1 MARGEPG
8 GDRGG
13 AEAAARGEPVAAL
26 ATTASVAAAF
36 ADHAGEL
43 RAHLLRS
50 VRDPAA
56 ADDLVQESFV
66 RLLTETAAG
75 RPPIQ
80 SRAWLFRVA
89 TNLAASRAR
98 RHAVATRHAP
108 ALVRQDAARSPE
120 DLLIEREAARSVD
133 SSLARLAPHVRTAL
147 VLSAHGYSGAEIA
160 RHIGRSEL
168 ATRSLLCR
176 QRRRLRSSLSP
187 AA

>member
-13 AEAAARGEPVAAL
+13 ADAAARGEPVATL
-26 ATTASVAAAF
+26 ATLTVAAAF
-36 ADHAGEL
+36 TDHAGEL

-56 ADDLVQESFV
+56 ADDLVQEAFV

-75 RPPIQ
+75 RTPLLV
-80 SRAWLFRVA
+80 RAWLFRVA

-98 RHAVATRHAP
+98 REAVAARHA
-108 ALVRQDAARSPE
+108 ASLVRRDAARSPE
-120 DLLIEREAARSVD
+120 ELLIEREDARSMD
-133 SSLARLAPHVRTAL
+133 ISLARLAPHVRAAL
-147 VLSAHGYSGAEIA
+147 VLSAYGYSGAEIA
-160 RHIGRSEL
+160 RRIGRSEL

-176 QRRRLRSSLSP
+176 QRRRLRSSIPP